1 MTSLELV
8 QKTLP
13 TWSGRLAAHDIC
25 YNGDGHV
32 HRAIPYDPTNP
43 AVALQKA
50 KLMKSDGVS
59 LCIGTWQGPWATS
72 CNAAALAM
80 SAACKT
86 VGLQFALL
94 LDPGGMQKWLY
105 NTPAEVAAAQVTI
118 TANVTTALQTAS
130 TVSMLNASSYC
141 PEKWILDFNTGA
153 NLTTLAKT
161 FPSYKFLAQGSGFS
175 WIDIPDI
182 SDSPARNAAAVANLK
197 SQHANPAMQIASFCK
212 SFDDSGQPLPVGV
225 QSQTAFDA
233 AGGVRNLANSVW
245 GGPAR
250 ILESFAGQFSL
261 QQLATINPATP
272 VIAILTLSDY
282 DEQSSGPREKILAEE
297 QGIVWA

>member
-1 MTSLELV
+1 MTTKELV
-8 QKTLP
+8 QKVLP
-13 TWSGRLAAHDIC
+13 TWNGRLACHDIA

-50 KLMKSDGVS
+50 QLMQSDGVDI
-59 LCIGTWQGPWATS
+59 CICTWQGPWAES
-72 CNAAALAM
+72 CNTAAIAM
-80 SAACKT
+80 ATACKT

-94 LDPGGMQKWLY
+94 LDPGGMQKWIP
-105 NTPAEVAAAQVTI
+105 NQSQATI
-118 TANVTTALQTAS
+118 TANVTSALQAGS
-130 TVSMLNASSYC
+130 TVAMIGGSSYV

-153 NLTTLAKT
+153 SLTTLAKT
-161 FPSYKFLAQGSGFS
+161 FPSYKFLAQGVGFS
-175 WIDIPDI
+175 WITIPTI
-182 SDSPARNAAAVANLK
+182 SDSVSRNAAAVGALK
-197 SQHANPAMQIASFCK
+197 FQHSNPGMQIASFCK

-225 QSQTAFDA
+225 QSQAAFDA

-261 QQLATINPATP
+261 QQLATISPVTP
-272 VIAILTLSDY
+272 VIALVTFSDY

-297 QGIVWA
+297 QGIVWAT